1 MKPSQRPAA
10 AGGFTLIEVLVALMI
25 MSVMA
30 VMAWQGVDGI
40 IRAREGSQQRLDQM
54 LRLQSVMGQ
63 WEADL
68 SEMID
73 TRTNIPPYAF
83 DGGSLRL
90 TRRGAEGV
98 QVVVWSLRGGTWM
111 RWASR
116 PVTRIQQLQDTWEQA
131 QRLLGNEPGQLRVLT
146 GVTEW
151 QLYCMRGGN
160 KSNAQSSGCVIGS
173 APAAGASAPSG
184 GFDPPDG
191 LSTVLGFGE
200 GSGLSGHLTRDVRI
214 KP

>member
-1 MKPSQRPAA
+1 MKPTLRTAR
-10 AGGFTLIEVLVALMI
+10 GFTLIEVLVALMI

-68 SEMID
+68 TEMVD
-73 TRTNIPPYAF
+73 TNTNIPPYAF
-83 DGGSLRL
+83 DGGTLRL
-90 TRRGAEGV
+90 TRRSNDGV
-98 QVVVWSLRGGTWM
+98 QVVVWSLKGGTWM
-111 RWASR
+111 RWASK
-116 PVTRIQQLQDTWEQA
+116 PVTRSNQLQDAWEQA
-131 QRLLGNEPGQLRVLT
+131 ARLLGNEPGQLRALT
-146 GVTEW
+146 GVNEW
-151 QLYCMRGGN
+151 QLYCMRAGS
-160 KSNAQSSGCVIGS
+160 KSNAQSSGCVG
-173 APAAGASAPSG
+173 AAAQAAGASAPSG

-191 LSTVLGFGE
+191 LTMVLGFAE

>member
-1 MKPSQRPAA
+1 MKQAA
-10 AGGFTLIEVLVALMI
+10 SRSRGFTLIEVLVAMLI
-25 MSVMA
+25 MAVMA

-40 IRAREGSQQRLDQM
+40 MRAREGSQQRLDLM

-63 WEADL
+63 WETDL
-68 SEMID
+68 AEMTD
-73 TRTNIPPYAF
+73 TRTTIPPYAF

-90 TRRGAEGV
+90 TRRAEGGI

-111 RWASR
+111 RWASK
-116 PVTRIQQLQDTWEQA
+116 PLTHISQLLDTWEQA
-131 QRLLGNEPGQLRVLT
+131 QRQLGNEPGQLRALT
-146 GVTEW
+146 GVVEW
-151 QLYCMRGGN
+151 QLYCTRAGT
-160 KSNAQSSGCVIGS
+160 KSNAQSSGCLMPL
-173 APAAGASAPSG
+173 APAAGASGPST

>member
-1 MKPSQRPAA
+1 MKPALRAA
-10 AGGFTLIEVLVALMI
+10 RGFTLIEVLVALMI

-54 LRLQSVMGQ
+54 LRLQSVLGQ

-68 SEMID
+68 TEMID

-83 DGGSLRL
+83 DGGTLRL
-90 TRRGAEGV
+90 TRRSADGV
-98 QVVVWSLRGGTWM
+98 QVVVWSLKGGTWM
-111 RWASR
+111 RWASK
-116 PVTRIQQLQDTWEQA
+116 PVTRSNQLQDTWEQA
-131 QRLLGNEPGQLRVLT
+131 QRLLGNEPGQLRALT

-173 APAAGASAPSG
+173 GAAPAAGASAPSG

-191 LSTVLGFGE
+191 LTMVLGFGE

-214 KP
+214 KQ